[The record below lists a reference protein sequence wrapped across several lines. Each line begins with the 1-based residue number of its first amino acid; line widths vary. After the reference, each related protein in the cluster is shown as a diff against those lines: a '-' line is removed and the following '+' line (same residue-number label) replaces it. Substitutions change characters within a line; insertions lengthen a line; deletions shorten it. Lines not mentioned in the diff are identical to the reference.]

1 MISMARSS
9 LRVLQIRLA
18 SISALLIGLLP
29 CTAATQPPEPGYAG
43 AAKPDVTILEYFDY
57 NCPYCRKLAPVLKAL
72 LPQDRRVAVIY
83 KEWPIFGD
91 LSIYAARSALAA
103 QWQGKYLIAHN
114 ALFSGPELTRTED
127 LDQALA
133 RAGVDTGQL
142 KRDEVGH
149 AADIEVS
156 LKRVAAEARSLS
168 LRGTPGVVLGGK
180 VLPGNIDLD
189 GLKRAIAEA
198 RR

>member
-1 MISMARSS
+1 MARSS
-9 LRVLQIRLA
+9 LRVLQICLV

-29 CTAATQPPEPGYAG
+29 CMAAAQTPEPGYAG

-72 LPQDRRVAVIY
+72 LAQDRRVAVIY

-91 LSIYAARSALAA
+91 LSVYAARSALAA

-114 ALFSGPELTRTED
+114 ALFSGPELTRTQD
-127 LDQALA
+127 VDQALA
-133 RAGVDTGQL
+133 RAGIDTAQL
-142 KRDEVGH
+142 KKDEVGH

-156 LKRVAAEARSLS
+156 LKGVAAEARSLS